1 MRVHPHEY
9 QLEELAAALPGE
21 HLDLLQHLAGCESC
35 RQRLAVLRAQRSG
48 PLAARL
54 AGVLPW
60 PTAEPEYDQALS
72 AVQERLL
79 GHARALATERA
90 EAPARLAELREQTPE
105 RRGMLMRNHPRFQTW
120 GLLEL
125 LAEQSRE
132 RSFEDPEE
140 GEEMARLGLSLADRL
155 DAGLY
160 GADRIDDLR
169 GRLWAYLGNARRLRS
184 DLAGAEEAFA
194 SALRHLRRG
203 SGDLLER
210 AVVLDLQAS
219 LRRDQRRFADA
230 MRLLVRALR
239 AYRDLGENHRA
250 GRLLVK
256 MSTLHEHAGEP
267 ERAIPLLSE
276 ALELLDPE
284 REPRALL
291 AAHHNL
297 VTNLAEAG
305 RFMEA
310 HKLLIQT
317 RPLYARF
324 DDGWTRHRRSW
335 VEGRIAQGLGQLR
348 EAEIHL
354 RAARDGFAAEGV
366 PYDAALVSLDLAALY
381 AGQDRMADLKRLAEE
396 MLPVFS
402 SRRIEREVL
411 AALAFLRQAVAAE
424 RVSLELIARVASFL
438 KRLELEP
445 GLSFQ
450 APA

>member
-1 MRVHPHEY
+1 MKVHPHEY
-9 QLEELAAALPGE
+9 LLEELVSALPGE
-21 HLDLLQHLAGCESC
+21 HLDLLHHLAGCESC
-35 RQRLAVLRAQRSG
+35 RERLAVLRTQRAG
-48 PLAARL
+48 PFAARL

-60 PTAEPEYDQALS
+60 PVAEPEYDRALG

-79 GHARALATERA
+79 DHAQTLARERA
-90 EAPARLAELREQTPE
+90 EAPARLAELMEQTPE

-125 LAEQSRE
+125 LAEQGRE
-132 RSFEDPEE
+132 RSFEDPEV
-140 GEEMARLGLSLADRL
+140 GEEMARLGLSLADQL

-160 GADRIDDLR
+160 GAAPLEDLR
-169 GRLWAYLGNARRLRS
+169 GRLWACLGNARRLRS
-184 DLAGAEEAFA
+184 DLEGAEEAFA
-194 SALRHLRRG
+194 SALRHLRQG
-203 SGDLLER
+203 TGDTLER

-239 AYRDLGENHRA
+239 TYRDLGETHRT

-297 VTNLAEAG
+297 VTNLAETG

-310 HKLLIQT
+310 QRLLIQT

-354 RAARDGFAAEGV
+354 LSARDGFAAEGV
-366 PYDAALVSLDLAALY
+366 PYDAALASLDLAALY
-381 AGQDRMADLKRLAEE
+381 AGQGRTADLKHLAEE

-402 SRRIEREVL
+402 SRRIEREAL

-424 RVSLELIARVASFL
+424 RVSRELIARVASFL